1 MNDDEPKV
9 PKSADR
15 PADQE
20 WAELAATL
28 AADKGAAGAPAGSAG
43 PPPGV
48 QRAVIASSLAL
59 LLALTAVMVAGML
72 WWQYRQFYVSL
83 DETDNAAALS
93 LDRVRAAQRALQDEL
108 DDVTSDVESLR
119 QVDTGLAERL
129 DTLPS
134 RFVTIE
140 ERLDAVQGGSFD
152 ARGTLLRAEAEY
164 YLSLANTEL
173 ALAGNFERATAALE
187 LADSRLAEIGNP
199 ELGPV
204 RSAIAGELLTLRS
217 VRLADIE
224 GIVFGLG
231 RLESRI
237 DDLPLRADLPATLE
251 SDNAESLAAEPGLER
266 LWIAIKRTF
275 LDLVRVERRDEP
287 VPQVLSNAARAL
299 TKSQVQIELTLARV
313 AALRGDAQA
322 FASGLETARIILE
335 REFDADAGEVVGALA
350 LLRELRGFDV
360 APARPDISGSLNLL
374 RQLRDEGP

>member
-1 MNDDEPKV
+1 MSDEKSPKH
-9 PKSADR
+9 SDR
-15 PADQE
+15 PADQQ

-28 AADKGAAGAPAGSAG
+28 AEDKARASAPSPASG
-43 PPPGV
+43 PPPGL
-48 QRAVIASSLAL
+48 QRAVFTSSLAL
-59 LLALTAVMVAGML
+59 LLAFTAVMVAGML

-83 DETDNAAALS
+83 DETDTAAALS

-108 DDVTSDVESLR
+108 DDVTSDVETLR
-119 QVDTGLAERL
+119 QLNTSVGERL

-134 RFVTIE
+134 RFVAIE

-152 ARGTLLRAEAEY
+152 ARATLLRAEAEY

-187 LADSRLAEIGNP
+187 LADGRLAELGNP

-204 RSAIAGELLTLRS
+204 RAAIAGELLTLKS

-237 DDLPLRADLPATLE
+237 DDLPLRAELPATLG
-251 SDNAESLAAEPGLER
+251 SDGTEDLEAEPGFER
-266 LWIAIKRTF
+266 LWLAIKRTF

-299 TKSQVQIELTLARV
+299 TKAQVEIELTLARV
-313 AALRGDAQA
+313 AAMRGDAQA

-335 REFDADAGEVVGALA
+335 REFDADAGEVIGALA
-350 LLRELRGFDV
+350 LLRELRSFDI
-360 APARPDISGSLNLL
+360 APARPDISGSLTLL
-374 RQLRDEGP
+374 RRLRNEGR